1 MAEYILCHNITQY
14 IMVFIND
21 NIMEYSNILGCT
33 LLKIKYCDN
42 IVGVFDVY
50 NIKYR
55 TDCIY
60 QEYQKYILAKL

>member
-1 MAEYILCHNITQY
+1 
-14 IMVFIND
+14 MVFIND